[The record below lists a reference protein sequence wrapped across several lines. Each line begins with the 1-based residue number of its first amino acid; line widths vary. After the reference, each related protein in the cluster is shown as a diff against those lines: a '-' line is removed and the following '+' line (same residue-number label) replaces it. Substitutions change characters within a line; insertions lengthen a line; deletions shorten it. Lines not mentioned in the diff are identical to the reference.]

1 MLYHLREQIQRF
13 RTQSLSR
20 PGRLQQAVMEHR
32 AILDALE
39 KGDGE
44 LARRLVEE
52 HIESAESAL
61 LAAFEEIGEKEE
73 DS

>member
-1 MLYHLREQIQRF
+1 MEQGD
-13 RTQSLSR
+13 L
-20 PGRLQQAVMEHR
+20 E
-32 AILDALE
+32 ALKE
-39 KGDGE
+39 GDGE

-61 LAAFEEIGEKEE
+61 LAAFEESEEKEE